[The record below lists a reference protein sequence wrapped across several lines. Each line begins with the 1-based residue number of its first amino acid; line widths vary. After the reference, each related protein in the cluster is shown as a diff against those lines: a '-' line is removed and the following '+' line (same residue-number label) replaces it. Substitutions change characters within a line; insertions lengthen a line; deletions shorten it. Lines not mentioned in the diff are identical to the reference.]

1 MRSDRDSRTDTEKE
15 IDDFLSR
22 FESPEDEL
30 KDHIDTY
37 LDDPADAVDSG
48 KTFSWEKVDSADNK
62 ASSRTNKRSNNYSDD
77 HTNDEMSPN
86 KDDATAADDK
96 KSDKNESKH
105 DAVKHNKTDEKTA
118 PKKVVKKKKKKK
130 VKKKKPAGKSAEK
143 LSGKVAAIKK
153 AKSSDG
159 RTLAQKLFYRTNKK
173 GEYKFSFLMILRD
186 LVALGVAMVL
196 AVLLYFAGIIALG
209 PHYDFKDVY
218 SAVDTSSTIYDDE
231 GQQIDNVYYNENRK
245 IVKYEDMPEDLIN
258 SFIAIEDKTF
268 WKHHGFN
275 WTRMFGAIL
284 SSLTG
289 NGRISGTSTITQQLA
304 RNVYLADTK
313 SVRSIKRKLLEMYY
327 ASRLEH
333 ALSKEE
339 IIEAYLNTIYLGHGC
354 YGINSASKTYFSK
367 SVKKLDLVECAALA
381 ALPQSP
387 DTYALL
393 KLGDEAQDAVDSKVV
408 ATEPDTVVTNDIAK
422 NAPARKDL
430 SK

>member
-1 MRSDRDSRTDTEKE
+1 MPTDENRASIIDFRDLLYTIAGE
-15 IDDFLSR
+15 LS
-22 FESPEDEL
+22 
-30 KDHIDTY
+30 
-37 LDDPADAVDSG
+37 
-48 KTFSWEKVDSADNK
+48 
-62 ASSRTNKRSNNYSDD
+62 
-77 HTNDEMSPN
+77 
-86 KDDATAADDK
+86 TAADDK

-218 SAVDTSSTIYDDE
+218 SAVDTSSIIYDDE

-258 SFIAIEDKTF
+258 SFIAI
-268 WKHHGFN
+268 
-275 WTRMFGAIL
+275 
-284 SSLTG
+284 
-289 NGRISGTSTITQQLA
+289 
-304 RNVYLADTK
+304 V
-313 SVRSIKRKLLEMYY
+313 
-327 ASRLEH
+327 
-333 ALSKEE
+333 E
-339 IIEAYLNTIYLGHGC
+339 II
-354 YGINSASKTYFSK
+354 
-367 SVKKLDLVECAALA
+367 
-381 ALPQSP
+381 
-387 DTYALL
+387 
-393 KLGDEAQDAVDSKVV
+393 
-408 ATEPDTVVTNDIAK
+408 
-422 NAPARKDL
+422 KD
-430 SK
+430 